1 LRVLAFQTDQAPNQ
15 GILYWEAGMAKQ
27 NLAAMT
33 IDALLKLRNDI
44 GAVLSKKAD
53 ELKSQLSALGE
64 DAVEIGR
71 MARRGRKKAKTAK
84 VAPKYRDAKT
94 GLTWAGRGAQ
104 PVWLREAV
112 KEGKKPE
119 DFLIEK
125 PAKTAAKPRRKK
137 K

>member
-1 LRVLAFQTDQAPNQ
+1 
-15 GILYWEAGMAKQ
+15 MAKQ

-125 PAKTAAKPRRKK
+125 PAKMAAKPRRKK